1 MYTSKKLLIIAALLA
16 STAVCAEQ
24 TRGLDGQ
31 MIHVYSGTAAESAM
45 IYHASSVAA
54 RAHATGRKFRMER
67 LHSKLALF

>member
-45 IYHASSVAA
+45 IYRASAIAA
-54 RAHATGRKFRMER
+54 RSHVTERKFRLDR
-67 LHSKLALF
+67 LQSKLSLF